1 MIDDLEAG
9 VLRLGDILNPNAAYN
24 LNLLTLFIDNL
35 FTYGSN
41 YVDYRAYWRKQSH
54 RQKRLIGMKN
64 IHIICMNLQA

>member
-9 VLRLGDILNPNAAYN
+9 VLRLGDILNPNSAYN

-41 YVDYRAYWRKQSH
+41 YVDYRAYWK
-54 RQKRLIGMKN
+54 K
-64 IHIICMNLQA
+64 